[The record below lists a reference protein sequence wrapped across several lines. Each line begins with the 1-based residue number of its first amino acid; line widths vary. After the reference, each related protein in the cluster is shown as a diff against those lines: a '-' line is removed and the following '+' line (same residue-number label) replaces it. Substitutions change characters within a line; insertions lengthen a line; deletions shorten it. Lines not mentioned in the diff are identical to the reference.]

1 MRTYA
6 ISNQKG
12 GAGKTTMAVNLSAAL
27 ADRDLRVLLID
38 LDPQAS
44 SSGWFGI
51 EGTEDFYEVLT
62 DEEPMKSVIS
72 ETSVSNLDFVASS
85 DWLLKAEKF
94 LSGEVGAEKVLRER
108 IGELPDDEWDLVMI
122 DCAPS
127 LGTLTVNAFAAADS
141 VLVPVQARVIV
152 LNGLAKLMNT
162 IDVVQER
169 LNESL
174 EIGGI
179 VANQVDRRT
188 KHAQE
193 VVEKL
198 RDRFDDLVYETVIRE
213 NIRLA
218 EAPSY
223 HQPITEYDPSSYG
236 AEDYHDLADE
246 FLDREGLEV

>member
-1 MRTYA
+1 MQTYA

-27 ADRDLRVLLID
+27 ADRGLRVLLID

-51 EGTEDFYEVLT
+51 QGTEDFYEVLT
-62 DEEPMKSVIS
+62 DNKNLGSVVS
-72 ETSVSNLDFVASS
+72 ETTVSNLDFVASS

-108 IGELPDDEWDLVMI
+108 IQELPKDWDLVMI
-122 DCAPS
+122 DCGPS
-127 LGTLTVNAFAAADS
+127 LGTLTVNALAAADS
-141 VLVPVQARVIV
+141 VLVPVQARVMV
-152 LNGLAKLMNT
+152 LNGLAKLINT
-162 IDVVQER
+162 IDVVRER

-198 RDRFDDLVYETVIRE
+198 RERFENLVYETVIRE

-223 HQPITEYDPSSYG
+223 HQPIIVYAPSSYG
-236 AEDYHDLADE
+236 AEDYQKLADE